1 MKFGVPWSVKGIR
14 PEARES
20 AREAA
25 RRSGM
30 SLGEWLNATILEQA
44 AEDSLRAP
52 GHEDDDEDAYADE
65 LAGVHERLDD
75 LTRRISQYSRSAP
88 KSAPRRRGRSPEP
101 RAEQPDHLAELI
113 GRLDKRI
120 EQLVVVSSRPPM
132 PYMQPAPQM
141 PVMQTVPQHLA
152 PPMAPYAPHPA
163 VAAYAPP
170 MQRPQ
175 AFAPP
180 QPPMQRPQTPA
191 GLDRALAEIAAR
203 QRILNGQSPLPPVQQ
218 PATAHVPEAT
228 LMPAMPQVP
237 AQDLSGLEDQLRRI
251 TDQIE
256 TLRKPGVEEAINA
269 LRDELGDIGRA
280 LSDAMPRRAID
291 TIENQIQGLS
301 QRIAEGRQS
310 GADQHALSG
319 LEQGLAEVRDALRG
333 LTPAE
338 NLVGFNDAVSGLAH
352 KIDLIVAQ
360 KDPATLQ
367 QLEHAITTLR
377 EMAAHVASN
386 DAVSELASQVHLL
399 GQKVE
404 DMGRS
409 GGAGDALNHLESRIE
424 ALSHALAERAQN
436 GSSVPP
442 RLEALVQSLT
452 DKIEQIQESR
462 GDNPA
467 VGHLEDR
474 IVSLVERLDASD
486 SRLGHLEAIERGL
499 ADLLVQIDDMRTSKQ
514 ADSLRA
520 EAESAVGVDS
530 LKVDLARTQNALEN
544 VNGTLSA
551 VVDRLARIESD
562 IRDEG
567 HRRAAE
573 DEPFELTQP
582 MGRVT
587 ARAVPEPA
595 PAPQHLPAAAPM
607 PEPAAAA
614 LRPAAPP
621 LQQPQQPQQTQPA
634 QPRLPQA
641 KHGPIDPDL
650 PPDQPLE
657 PGSGPPRQ
665 RVGARIAV
673 GDLRS
678 APAAAP
684 AATGG
689 PSNFIAAAR
698 RAAQSAVPAG
708 GRSARPQGPDETAA
722 AETSGG
728 LMKRMKS
735 LFVAASI
742 VAIAVGTVQVG
753 GKFLFGGRPVQTAK
767 VDGKTAANA
776 PAPQS
781 LAIDDD
787 EDGDQAAATP
797 ANPLAPAPAVSA
809 PNSIL
814 TSPTPMIPA
823 LPSPL
828 AAPALTTAPA
838 KTDVTGSIPPSAL
851 RAPASAE
858 RLPTEIGGPKLRSAA
873 LGGNAAAAYEIGV
886 RYAEGRGVQANP
898 EEAARWYER
907 AASRGV
913 ALAQFRYA
921 SMLEKGHGV
930 KKDLGQARRLYLAAA
945 TKGNAKAMHNLA
957 VLYAEGIDGKPDYA
971 TAAQWFRKAAD
982 HGVADSQYNLGV
994 LTARGLGT
1002 PKSLTDSYKWFA
1014 LAAAQGDKEAARK
1027 RDEVATQMDTES
1039 LAEAQKSVKTFVAAA
1054 QPPDAIA
1061 VATPPGGWDDA
1072 AAPAAR
1078 APVAPSPAAHGK
1090 PVSRSP
1096 LALGAFKVGNR

>member
-1 MKFGVPWSVKGIR
+1 
-14 PEARES
+14 
-20 AREAA
+20 
-25 RRSGM
+25 
-30 SLGEWLNATILEQA
+30 
-44 AEDSLRAP
+44 
-52 GHEDDDEDAYADE
+52 
-65 LAGVHERLDD
+65 
-75 LTRRISQYSRSAP
+75 
-88 KSAPRRRGRSPEP
+88 
-101 RAEQPDHLAELI
+101 
-113 GRLDKRI
+113 
-120 EQLVVVSSRPPM
+120 
-132 PYMQPAPQM
+132 
-141 PVMQTVPQHLA
+141 
-152 PPMAPYAPHPA
+152 
-163 VAAYAPP
+163 

-567 HRRAAE
+567 RRRAAE

-595 PAPQHLPAAAPM
+595 PAPQHLPPAAPM

-614 LRPAAPP
+614 PASGEAWSDRPRSAAGPTAGAGLGPAAATRRRAHRRRRPEVRASRRTGRHWRPVEFHCRRAPRGTERRAGRRPLGAAAGSGRDGSGGNLRRPDEANEIAVRRRQHRRHSGRHGAGRRQIPVRRPAGADGEGRRQNRCKRARATVARNRRRRGRRSGRGDPGK
-621 LQQPQQPQQTQPA
+621 PA
-634 QPRLPQA
+634 GAR
-641 KHGPIDPDL
+641 
-650 PPDQPLE
+650 
-657 PGSGPPRQ
+657 SG
-665 RVGARIAV
+665 RVGAKQHSHVADADDSRPAV
-673 GDLRS
+673 ASGGAGADHRAGQDRRYRLDPS
-678 APAAAP
+678 VGPARAGLGRTAAHRNRRP
-684 AATGG
+684 EAAQRR
-689 PSNFIAAAR
+689 AR
-698 RAAQSAVPAG
+698 RQ
-708 GRSARPQGPDETAA
+708 RR
-722 AETSGG
+722 
-728 LMKRMKS
+728 
-735 LFVAASI
+735 
-742 VAIAVGTVQVG
+742 
-753 GKFLFGGRPVQTAK
+753 
-767 VDGKTAANA
+767 
-776 PAPQS
+776 
-781 LAIDDD
+781 
-787 EDGDQAAATP
+787 
-797 ANPLAPAPAVSA
+797 
-809 PNSIL
+809 
-814 TSPTPMIPA
+814 
-823 LPSPL
+823 
-828 AAPALTTAPA
+828 
-838 KTDVTGSIPPSAL
+838 
-851 RAPASAE
+851 
-858 RLPTEIGGPKLRSAA
+858 
-873 LGGNAAAAYEIGV
+873 
-886 RYAEGRGVQANP
+886 
-898 EEAARWYER
+898 
-907 AASRGV
+907 
-913 ALAQFRYA
+913 
-921 SMLEKGHGV
+921 
-930 KKDLGQARRLYLAAA
+930 RRL
-945 TKGNAKAMHNLA
+945 
-957 VLYAEGIDGKPDYA
+957 
-971 TAAQWFRKAAD
+971 
-982 HGVADSQYNLGV
+982 
-994 LTARGLGT
+994 
-1002 PKSLTDSYKWFA
+1002 
-1014 LAAAQGDKEAARK
+1014 
-1027 RDEVATQMDTES
+1027 
-1039 LAEAQKSVKTFVAAA
+1039 
-1054 QPPDAIA
+1054 
-1061 VATPPGGWDDA
+1061 
-1072 AAPAAR
+1072 
-1078 APVAPSPAAHGK
+1078 
-1090 PVSRSP
+1090 
-1096 LALGAFKVGNR
+1096 